1 MPLSVITR
9 RGYTVSC
16 SLRQAALRC
25 LVVIVVASAGC
36 SSGGTRLAAVS
47 ALGDESMTITSF
59 DFPESELLADLYGQA
74 LTARGFDVRSMLRLG
89 PRELVLPAL
98 AQGLV
103 ELVPEYAGTALGFVS
118 VGSSSP
124 VSNEATTHDELVK
137 ALSGSHLAALAS
149 APAQNAN
156 AIVVSRDTATRFEL
170 RTISDLQRVASQLV
184 FGGPPECPTRPL
196 CLVGLGKTYGLTF
209 KEFVPLDV
217 GGPMTRHALGAG
229 EVDVALLFTTDP
241 GIAQDGLVVLTDDHH
256 LQPAENI
263 VPLVN
268 TDVLQ
273 HFGARLVDVVDA
285 VSLRLTTEVLGA
297 LNAQVQGGERPS
309 AVAANWLA
317 TEGLS

>member
-1 MPLSVITR
+1 VW
-9 RGYTVSC
+9 C
-16 SLRQAALRC
+16 SLRTAAVRC
-25 LVVIVVASAGC
+25 LVVTAVVCAGC
-36 SSGGTRLAAVS
+36 GSSRQGPAVAN
-47 ALGDESMTITSF
+47 ALGDESMTIASF

-74 LTARGFDVRSMLRLG
+74 LTASGFEVRSMPRLG

-103 ELVPEYAGTALGFVS
+103 EFVPEYAGTALGFVS
-118 VGSSSP
+118 LGSGAP
-124 VSNEATTHDELVK
+124 VANEVATHDALVN
-137 ALSGSHLAALAS
+137 ALAGSAMTALAS

-156 AIVVSRDTATRFEL
+156 AIVVGRDVATRYEL

-196 CLVGLGKTYGLTF
+196 CLVGLGKTYGLAF

-217 GGPMTRHALGAG
+217 GGPMTRQALEAG
-229 EVDVALLFTTDP
+229 QVDVALLFTTDP
-241 GIAQDGLVVLTDDHH
+241 SIARDDLVVLTDDRQ

-268 TDVLQ
+268 TDVLR
-273 HFGARLVDVVDA
+273 HFGSRLVDVVDA
-285 VSLRLTTEVLGA
+285 VSSRLTTAALGD
-297 LNAQVQGGERPS
+297 LNAQVQSGERPS
-309 AVAANWLA
+309 AVAAKWLA

>member
-1 MPLSVITR
+1 
-9 RGYTVSC
+9 VSC
-16 SLRQAALRC
+16 SVRTAALRC
-25 LVVIVVASAGC
+25 LVVTVMACAGC
-36 SSGGTRLAAVS
+36 SSGGKTPVAHS

-74 LTARGFDVRSMLRLG
+74 LTASGFDVRSMPRLG

-118 VGSSSP
+118 IGANAP
-124 VSNEATTHDELVK
+124 VSNEATTYDELVK
-137 ALSGSHLAALAS
+137 ALSGSSLAALAF

-156 AIVVSRDTATRFEL
+156 AIVIRRDIATRYQL
-170 RTISDLQRVASQLV
+170 STISDVQRVASQLV

-196 CLVGLGKTYGLTF
+196 CLVGLGKTYGLAF

-217 GGPMTRHALGAG
+217 GGPMTRQALEAG
-229 EVDVALLFTTDP
+229 QVDVALLFTTDP
-241 GIAQDGLVVLTDDHH
+241 SIARDGLVVLTDDRH

-268 TDVLQ
+268 TEVVQ
-273 HFGARLVDVVDA
+273 HFGSRLVDVVDA
-285 VSLRLTTEVLGA
+285 VSSKLTTEVLRA
-297 LNAQVQGGERPS
+297 LNGQVQAGEPPS
-309 AVAANWLA
+309 AVAAGWL
-317 TEGLS
+317 TNEGLS